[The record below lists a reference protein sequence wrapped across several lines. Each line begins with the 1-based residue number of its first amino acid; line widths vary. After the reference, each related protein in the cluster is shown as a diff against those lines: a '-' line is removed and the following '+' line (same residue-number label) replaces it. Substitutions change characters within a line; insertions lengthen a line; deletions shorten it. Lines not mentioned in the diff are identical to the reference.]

1 MNCTVC
7 CGCKW
12 LLLQILFSDAVSR
25 HGTFR
30 ALLSFNLC
38 VFAFF
43 YFLFKAIVWDEYLTG
58 PFGLIAQY
66 SLLKVREIVPKNTYS
81 GQNIISYFKD
91 TGDYFN
97 DYFMLFQ
104 ESVCLNFIFQKEHEV
119 EKMFTLKG
127 GRIPSAAVKN
137 IVFFVRPRLEL
148 MDIIAENVAR

>member
-1 MNCTVC
+1 MGRVSYWTFRLNCSVFPFEGERNCT
-7 CGCKW
+7 
-12 LLLQILFSDAVSR
+12 
-25 HGTFR
+25 
-30 ALLSFNLC
+30 
-38 VFAFF
+38 
-43 YFLFKAIVWDEYLTG
+43 
-58 PFGLIAQY
+58 
-66 SLLKVREIVPKNTYS
+66 KNTYS